1 MFKISLQQVKYLLL
15 GMQALFVC
23 LILVNGNVP
32 IPFEFSRPMGAA
44 AILWSIGVWVLVFR
58 ILFRSLRAERPLL
71 ALVPL
76 TKAEIPTALRA
87 LEWAVILGLALAL
100 HGWAKSAMPHITGYW
115 ADPALADLDR
125 AIFGSDPWRL
135 FRSELLGPIY
145 AKAYVTWF
153 PITFGTMALLAFSKR
168 DETLLFNSY
177 LATLIVGGTMGE
189 HLLPSAGPIF
199 YERIG
204 LGTRFAELVATN
216 DPTYNLFA
224 DYLWK
229 YYEAGGAGLGT
240 GISAMPSM
248 HVAMATWTLFA
259 AWRIWK
265 PLAAPALVYVLVIWG
280 ASIASGWHY
289 ATDGLAGI
297 LIACASQAVM
307 VRLARRRATVPTVSD
322 LPASEPAVA

>member
-1 MFKISLQQVKYLLL
+1 MFEFSLQRVKYWLL
-15 GMQALFVC
+15 GVQAIFVG
-23 LILVNGNVP
+23 LILAKSDVP

-44 AILWSIGVWVLVFR
+44 AILWTIGVWILVFR
-58 ILFRSLRAERPLL
+58 ILFQSLRAERPLL
-71 ALVPL
+71 ALFPL
-76 TKAEIPTALRA
+76 ARAEIPVVLRA
-87 LEWAVILGLALAL
+87 LEWAVILGLAMAL
-100 HGWAKSAMPHITGYW
+100 HGWAKSMMPHVTGYW
-115 ADPALADLDR
+115 ADPLLADLDK
-125 AIFGSDPWRL
+125 AIFGVDPWRL

-153 PITFGTMALLAFSKR
+153 PITFGTMALIAFSKR
-168 DETLLFNSY
+168 NETVLFNSY

-199 YERIG
+199 YERVG

-229 YYEAGGAGLGT
+229 HFEAAGAGLGT

-265 PLAAPALVYVLVIWG
+265 PLAVPGLIYVLVISA

-289 ATDGLAGI
+289 ATDGLAGVV
-297 LIACASQAVM
+297 IACVAQAVM
-307 VRLARRRATVPTVSD
+307 VRLSQRRVAAPVSAE
-322 LPASEPAVA
+322 LPAGEPAPA